1 MYVLLYSMC
10 FNWVS
15 AAVLYR
21 IVQYGVISLY
31 YHYYNLQGKV
41 EMELEIV
48 TEKEA
53 EEKPTAVAR
62 DEPNAYPKLDPPK
75 LVYHNSHAYP

>member
-1 MYVLLYSMC
+1 
-10 FNWVS
+10 
-15 AAVLYR
+15 
-21 IVQYGVISLY
+21 
-31 YHYYNLQGKV
+31 
-41 EMELEIV
+41 MELEIV

-75 LVYHNSHAYP
+75 LVYHNSHAYPKLP